1 MFTLRKCIPVILTG
15 LTVIGNSQA
24 GDQWSPPPQYYAP
37 AAGLSGEALQSVLH
51 DIIDDHEQVRYSW
64 PPFQDLDA
72 SAANASR
79 VNLIYTDATSP
90 KDNNGGAIGNWN
102 REHLWPRNFGIGN
115 DGPDNSDLFNLR
127 PSDVQV
133 NSERGSLFFDNSD
146 PEKSLPLQFPAPGC
160 SKDHDS
166 WEPRDEE
173 KGDIARSC
181 FYMAIRY
188 DGNDPGTSN
197 LQLSDHPDAATSRFG
212 KLRTLIQW
220 HHLDPVDRVEQKRNH
235 RVFTHWQGN
244 RNPFIDHPEFAGL
257 VFLASYPEL
266 DHDNDSLGDWWEYL
280 QFGNLGMS
288 GKDDPDHDSAG
299 NLMEFAVGTSPGD
312 AGQVPGIR
320 FSVQDGSIQASY
332 NWNPVATSTGIT
344 ATIQSSA
351 TLRPGSW
358 KNVQPASKVFTPGKT
373 GPGHITLQLPPGEHS
388 KRVFYRLQI
397 LATSREEL
405 AP

>member
-37 AAGLSGEALQSVLH
+37 TAGLSGEALQSVLH

-64 PPFQDLDA
+64 QPFQDLDA

-181 FYMAIRY
+181 FYMATRY
-188 DGNDPGTSN
+188 NGNDPGTSN
-197 LQLSDHPDAATSRFG
+197 LRLSDHPDAATSRFG

-220 HHLDPVDRVEQKRNH
+220 HHLDPVDRAEQKRNH

-257 VFLASYPEL
+257 VFLSSYPEL

-332 NWNPVATSTGIT
+332 DWNPVATSTGIT

-397 LATSREEL
+397 LATSKEEL